1 MKKALNLIGDKE
13 IKVKSFNKT
22 HIRNAVML
30 TILGNGKSLPP
41 FVAFMGK
48 LNGPKVKKLRTYSKV
63 VSSYIYVSCQK
74 NSYR

>member
-1 MKKALNLIGDKE
+1 VKKALNLIGDKE

-41 FVAFMGK
+41 FVAFMANLMVLK
-48 LNGPKVKKLRTYSKV
+48 
-63 VSSYIYVSCQK
+63 
-74 NSYR
+74 